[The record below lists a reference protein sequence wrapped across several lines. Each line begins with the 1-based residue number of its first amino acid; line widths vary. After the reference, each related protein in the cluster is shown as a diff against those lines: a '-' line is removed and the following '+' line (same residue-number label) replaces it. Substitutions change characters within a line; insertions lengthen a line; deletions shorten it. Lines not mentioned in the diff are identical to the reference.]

1 MKETFKFII
10 DARKAFIQL
19 LDELSLEE
27 INQIPEGFNNNIIWN
42 FGHIVVSTQTLCYV
56 RTGITA
62 DTSSIKYLDAYK
74 KGSKPTYFVTA
85 EEVADLKA
93 LAISTVQRIEEDY
106 KKGSFQHV
114 QPYETGTYGTVLHSF
129 ADVLITTAGH
139 DNLHLGYAIA
149 QRRAIKKDQRTRNK
163 D

>member
-1 MKETFKFII
+1 MKETFKFIL

-19 LDELSLEE
+19 LDGLSVEE

-62 DTSSIKYLDAYK
+62 DTSAINYLDAYK
-74 KGSKPTYFVTA
+74 KGSKPSYSVTA

-93 LAISTVQRIEEDY
+93 LAISTIEKIEEDY
-106 KKGSFQHV
+106 KKGRFQHI
-114 QPYETGTYGTVLHSF
+114 QPYDTATYGATLHSF
-129 ADVLITTAGH
+129 ADVLITTVGH

-149 QRRAIKKDQRTRNK
+149 QRRAIKKV
-163 D
+163 

>member
-1 MKETFKFII
+1 MKETFKFIV

-27 INQIPEGFNNNIIWN
+27 INQIPDGFNNNIIWN

-56 RTGITA
+56 RTGISP

-85 EEVADLKA
+85 DEVVELKA
-93 LAISTVQRIEEDY
+93 LAITTIEKIEEDL
-106 KKGSFQHV
+106 KKGLFKNI
-114 QPYETGTYGTVLHSF
+114 QPYDTATYGATLHSF

-149 QRRAIKKDQRTRNK
+149 QRRAIKK
-163 D
+163 